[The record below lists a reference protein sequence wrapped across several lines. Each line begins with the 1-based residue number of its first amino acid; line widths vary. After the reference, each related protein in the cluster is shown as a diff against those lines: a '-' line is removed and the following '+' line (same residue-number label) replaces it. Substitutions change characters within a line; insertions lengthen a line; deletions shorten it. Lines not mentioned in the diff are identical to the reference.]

1 MVKVLKAVALVG
13 IIAFSMTAAAIV
25 VGILGIVIAPAHNNQ
40 AFAPQMGNQTTMAAN
55 QTISGNPDFDATL
68 SGASEVPPVQTSA
81 SGFADLDVEVENG
94 QRVVDY
100 QLSVSNISGV
110 TQAHI
115 HQVNSSENG
124 PIIVP
129 LFNASTPAGPVT
141 GQVSEGQ
148 ITPANFVGPLQGM
161 QLDDL
166 ISLMQNGS
174 AYVNVHTEQNPQ
186 GEIRGTVVL
195 DDNIDDDVL
204 EGGDDDND

>member
-25 VGILGIVIAPAHNNQ
+25 VGILGIVIAHAHNNQ
-40 AFAPQMGNQTTMAAN
+40 AFAQEMGNQMTMAA
-55 QTISGNPDFDATL
+55 NPDFDARLT
-68 SGASEVPPVQTSA
+68 GTSEVPPIQTIA
-81 SGFADLDVEVENG
+81 SGFADLDVEEEDG

-100 QLSVSNISGV
+100 QLSVSNISAV

-115 HQVNSSENG
+115 HQGNSSENG

-129 LFNASTPAGPVT
+129 LFNASNPTGPVT
-141 GQVSEGQ
+141 GQISEGQ

-195 DDNIDDDVL
+195 DDNIDDDN
-204 EGGDDDND
+204 GGDDDDNGGDDENG